1 MAMDDEYIAL
11 IKNKMLDLVPV
22 HLMLMLFGLCGFL
35 DKEKSDGSFER
46 HKARLVGN
54 GAGQQIWVD
63 YGETFSPIV
72 KPTTIWIVL
81 SLDDAILPPKDIG

>member
-1 MAMDDEYIAL
+1 MDDEYIAL

-46 HKARLVGN
+46 HKAQLLGDGV
-54 GAGQQIWVD
+54 GQQIEHLLE
-63 YGETFSPIV
+63 YHN
-72 KPTTIWIVL
+72 
-81 SLDDAILPPKDIG
+81 